1 MQPYRARCFAA
12 LLLAASLPAS
22 SATYG
27 VRFCCGF
34 STTDAGYAGAD
45 FAFVGVA
52 VVVVLPTLPSELHAL
67 IAHTLARLS
76 RPAPTAGDQSK
87 IAGQGSP
94 LAALEQETLH
104 SHRTPNMLMCLC
116 ALHPRLD

>member
-1 MQPYRARCFAA
+1 MSKGSQPGRGQPYRARC
-12 LLLAASLPAS
+12 LAGSLPAS

-45 FAFVGVA
+45 FVFVVVT

-67 IAHTLARLS
+67 IAHTLSLGFLGQLQLQEINQKLLAKG
-76 RPAPTAGDQSK
+76 RP
-87 IAGQGSP
+87 
-94 LAALEQETLH
+94 
-104 SHRTPNMLMCLC
+104 
-116 ALHPRLD
+116 

>member
-1 MQPYRARCFAA
+1 MSKGSQPGRGQPYRARC
-12 LLLAASLPAS
+12 LACLADSLPAS

-45 FAFVGVA
+45 FAFVVFTVVA

-67 IAHTLARLS
+67 IAHTLSLGFLGQLQLQEINQKLLAKG
-76 RPAPTAGDQSK
+76 RP
-87 IAGQGSP
+87 
-94 LAALEQETLH
+94 
-104 SHRTPNMLMCLC
+104 
-116 ALHPRLD
+116 